1 MRHREYVLRN
11 AQVIRLE
18 FFFCAIDHEALLDGL
33 QTVIIRVGSRRIDGV
48 VHVAPKPLMWLCLL
62 DYLIAIAQ
70 YSRR

>member
-33 QTVIIRVGSRRIDGV
+33 QTVIIRVGAAPESAPGGD
-48 VHVAPKPLMWLCLL
+48 HVCMVLYM
-62 DYLIAIAQ
+62 
-70 YSRR
+70 

>member
-33 QTVIIRVGSRRIDGV
+33 QTVIIRVGAAPESAPGGD
-48 VHVAPKPLMWLCLL
+48 HV
-62 DYLIAIAQ
+62 
-70 YSRR
+70 